1 MVYYE
6 RSFGAYKGGDIPVT
20 TDEGMST
27 TDELAQWLK
36 VDRRTVATLAAEKQ
50 IPYYQVGRK
59 LRFLRAEVAA
69 ALRKDTP
76 VQPEGQPP
84 SAP

>member
-1 MVYYE
+1 M
-6 RSFGAYKGGDIPVT
+6 I
-20 TDEGMST
+20 T

-36 VDRRTVATLAAEKQ
+36 VDRRTVATLAAEEK

-69 ALRKDTP
+69 ALRRDTP
-76 VQPEGQPP
+76 DQTEGQSP
-84 SAP
+84 SVS

>member
-1 MVYYE
+1 MWLLLALV
-6 RSFGAYKGGDIPVT
+6 RL
-20 TDEGMST
+20 TDEAMLT

-36 VDRRTVATLAAEKQ
+36 VDRRTVATLAADKQ
-50 IPYYQVGRK
+50 IPYYRVGRK

-76 VQPEGQPP
+76 DQPEGQPP